1 MDNAGTIKNSG
12 IEVALNWNDNIG
24 KDFTYNIGWNIATNK
39 NEVTKVNNGS
49 GYINGG
55 EGLLSQGSTFMARF
69 EEGHP
74 LGYFWGYKTEGVMQN
89 QGDVDAYLQRNCK
102 GDANNSLQGTSIAA
116 GDLMFVDTN
125 GDGVITPDDKVEL
138 GDPHP
143 DVTMGINLGCNFKGF
158 DFSVSGYAAL
168 GQQVA
173 HSYRRFGDSQ
183 YDNWSTNVYNYWH
196 GEGTG
201 NGRYP
206 ILKPGTSSN
215 MIQVSDIYVDD
226 ADYFRLQTMTL
237 GYDFAKLFKSFPLQQ
252 LRVYFQAQN
261 LFTITKYD
269 GMEPEQGN
277 SIASESWVTG
287 TDISNYPQPRT
298 FLVGVNVKF

>member
-1 MDNAGTIKNSG
+1 
-12 IEVALNWNDNIG
+12 
-24 KDFTYNIGWNIATNK
+24 
-39 NEVTKVNNGS
+39 
-49 GYINGG
+49 
-55 EGLLSQGSTFMARF
+55 
-69 EEGHP
+69 
-74 LGYFWGYKTEGVMQN
+74 
-89 QGDVDAYLQRNCK
+89 
-102 GDANNSLQGTSIAA
+102 
-116 GDLMFVDTN
+116 MFVDTN